1 MSLDWSCNPESVEEL
16 GTNVRDFFIWQTLSV
31 GLNEITEK
39 NINTWMYRLHRL
51 HYSPQP
57 DVVKSHDTLSWEIND
72 LGRVRYRGDL
82 NNYVMY
88 EDPDSAGGNPCVV
101 TGKVWDA
108 IESHLRTFIG
118 LKTNASV
125 MTDRQF
131 ETWLNKNA
139 KMASEKF
146 MGRLEDKQ
154 SYQQKEVA

>member
-1 MSLDWSCNPESVEEL
+1 MSLDWSCKPESVEEL

-31 GLNEITEK
+31 GLNEISEK

-51 HYSPQP
+51 HYAPLGEIF
-57 DVVKSHDTLSWEIND
+57 KSHDTTIWEMND

-118 LKTNASV
+118 LKTNSNV

-131 ETWLNKNA
+131 EAWLNKNA

-154 SYQQKEVA
+154 YRQQKEVA